1 MLKCITE
8 TIQVS
13 EGNEYIR
20 EPHVGQSCSK
30 QVNMQEDLSTMKK
43 NLSIVQEN
51 NILVYTDET
60 TFASTGMDVIADN
73 GECLKKLKDFQ

>member
-1 MLKCITE
+1 MLKRITE

-20 EPHVGQSCSK
+20 EPHVDQSYSK
-30 QVNMQEDLSTMKK
+30 RVNMKEDLSTMKK

-51 NILVYTDET
+51 NILVHTEET
-60 TFASTGMDVIADN
+60 TLASAGMDVM
-73 GECLKKLKDFQ
+73 LF